1 MWVICK
7 VVDSKSGAQIGPE
20 EFQDAD
26 ESVTFGALFL
36 MVAPSGR
43 ILKKVCLAETG
54 KPSDTWTVAELTH
67 PISLSSQFK
76 KPYVK
81 FIVETA

>member
-1 MWVICK
+1 M
-7 VVDSKSGAQIGPE
+7 
-20 EFQDAD
+20 
-26 ESVTFGALFL
+26 
-36 MVAPSGR
+36 
-43 ILKKVCLAETG
+43 CLAETG

-81 FIVETA
+81 FIVETAEPVHVSEGIENVFD